1 MHVTLQH
8 GCSPVNLLLIFRT
21 PFRNNNPPDLWKYIF
36 KTAILKKY
44 YSAVLILKFSG
55 PCITLFYNVPTVHLL
70 NVVLSIAFRQNMKK
84 ENKRKR
90 KYVKYVFFFKTKY
103 VSTFKFIFFSNCF
116 FSWNAERKVEER
128 TGWFYALPEKIKGNQ
143 RPGSSNIKI
152 PTCRFFK
159 ELEFLK
165 DSVKI
170 KPTTSNVN
178 IVNNSGSGLDHISSY
193 HILQYHLHRPS
204 LIQIWDIRQIN
215 EN

>member
-1 MHVTLQH
+1 MDLVLRFFTMFQQSIYLTL
-8 GCSPVNLLLIFRT
+8 SFLLLLDKI
-21 PFRNNNPPDLWKYIF
+21 WKKKIKGKENMLNMF
-36 KTAILKKY
+36 SFLK
-44 YSAVLILKFSG
+44 
-55 PCITLFYNVPTVHLL
+55 
-70 NVVLSIAFRQNMKK
+70 QNMFLLS
-84 ENKRKR
+84 NS
-90 KYVKYVFFFKTKY
+90 F
-103 VSTFKFIFFSNCF
+103 FFSNCF
-116 FSWNAERKVEER
+116 FSWNAERKIEER